1 VTGSVWPPLLFLDV
15 DGPLIPFGATSR
27 QLPGGYPTFP
37 DAPEFRGLGAN
48 PLLSR
53 LDPSLGPRLVALG
66 CELVWAT
73 TWMEEAN
80 ECVGPRLGLPRLPVV
95 LWPETEQDE
104 RGGLHWKTPGL
115 LAWAG
120 GRPFV
125 WLDDEITDTD
135 RLWMAAHHPG
145 PAMLHRVDAAAGM
158 TSADFTAVEHW
169 LRAARSTRID
179 SVRTPGAPTP
189 PQARVAGA

>member
-1 VTGSVWPPLLFLDV
+1 VTGSVWRPLLFLDV
-15 DGPLIPFGATSR
+15 DGPLIPFGATPR
-27 QLPGGYPTFP
+27 QLPGGGYPTFP
-37 DAPEFRGLGAN
+37 DASGLRVGGVN

-80 ECVGPRLGLPRLPVV
+80 ECVAPRLGLPRLPVV
-95 LWPETEQDE
+95 LWPEPDQEE
-104 RGGLHWKTPGL
+104 RRDGLHWKTRGL

-125 WLDDEITDTD
+125 WLDDEITGTD
-135 RLWMAAHHPG
+135 RRWMAAHHPG
-145 PAMLHRVDAAAGM
+145 PAMLHRVDPASGL
-158 TSADFTAVEHW
+158 TGADFTAVEHW
-169 LRAARSTRID
+169 LRAARPAPPTR
-179 SVRTPGAPTP
+179 
-189 PQARVAGA
+189 